1 MSAVLFIVVWVVGLV
16 VGYAWSSMKSSKK
29 ISSQEKKIEQLTISL
44 TDARQEVERKEDEL
58 ATLYDNFNM
67 VNSELS
73 ELKAKCNN

>member
-1 MSAVLFIVVWVVGLV
+1 MV

>member
-44 TDARQEVERKEDEL
+44 TDVRQEVEHKEDEL
-58 ATLYDNFNM
+58 ATLYDTFNM

>member
-44 TDARQEVERKEDEL
+44 TDARQEVEHKEDEL